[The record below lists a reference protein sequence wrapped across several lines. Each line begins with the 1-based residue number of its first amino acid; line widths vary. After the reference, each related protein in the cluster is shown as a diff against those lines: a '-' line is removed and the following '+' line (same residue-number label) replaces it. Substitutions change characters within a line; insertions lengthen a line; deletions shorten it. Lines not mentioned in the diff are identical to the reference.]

1 MTRLDRKI
9 QIRNRPNLAVL
20 AVQLDLAALGGHP
33 SLGFRQDQGGLVDPR
48 GRRGIRK
55 VALKVWV
62 WPRQVL
68 SVSSSRILA
77 HYGKTVLEF
86 VSVSKN
92 IESACVANI
101 AV

>member
-1 MTRLDRKI
+1 LG
-9 QIRNRPNLAVL
+9 LEVL
-20 AVQLDLAALGGHP
+20 AVHLN
-33 SLGFRQDQGGLVDPR
+33 LGFRQDQEGRVDPR